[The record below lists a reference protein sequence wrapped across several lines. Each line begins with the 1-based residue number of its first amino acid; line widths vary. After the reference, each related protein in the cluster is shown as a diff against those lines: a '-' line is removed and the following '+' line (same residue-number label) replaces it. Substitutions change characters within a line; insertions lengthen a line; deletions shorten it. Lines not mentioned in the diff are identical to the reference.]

1 MKTHSLHESSV
12 LENSSINIEA
22 CCKNTLDN
30 LKKSGWKKSTWKKLL
45 AKIVHNWKT
54 RSRLNALSNDQM
66 KDLGL
71 TSSDV
76 YNEVHKPLWK

>member
-1 MKTHSLHESSV
+1 MKTHSSHESSV
-12 LENSSINIEA
+12 LESSNIKIEA
-22 CCKNTLDN
+22 CCKSALDN
-30 LKKSGWKKSTWKKLL
+30 LKKNTWRKLL

-54 RSRLNALSNDQM
+54 RSRLKTLSDAQL